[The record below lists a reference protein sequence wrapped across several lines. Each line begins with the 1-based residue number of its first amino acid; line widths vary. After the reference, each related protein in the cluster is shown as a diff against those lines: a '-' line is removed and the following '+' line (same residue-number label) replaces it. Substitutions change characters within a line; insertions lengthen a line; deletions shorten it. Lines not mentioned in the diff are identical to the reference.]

1 MFSLKFAVVFSL
13 LLSPQEP
20 ASAVIAMALRSIGSG
35 VSVLFWACF
44 VVPAGTDQFGMHYR
58 SALDVGNVM

>member
-20 ASAVIAMALRSIGSG
+20 ASAVIAMALRLIGSE
-35 VSVLFWACF
+35 VAVLFGL
-44 VVPAGTDQFGMHYR
+44 VLSSRREPTN
-58 SALDVGNVM
+58 SA